1 MNTKMEIKTTT
12 CAAVLLLSA
21 GLAAGCKDGT
31 APREVPAVSV
41 TTLHVEARPAG
52 GSLSFSGTAEG
63 AGGTTQSFMTGKY
76 ALPPTCPESGLTCR
90 ACQPRPTSM
99 PPPTRHWR

>member
-31 APREVPAVSV
+31 APREAPAVSA
-41 TTLHVEARPAG
+41 TTLHAEVCPAG
-52 GSLSFSGTAEG
+52 EILSFSGAAEG
-63 AGGTTQSFMTGKY
+63 AGGTTQSFMSCTLAAIITY
-76 ALPPTCPESGLTCR
+76 RNSSGR
-90 ACQPRPTSM
+90 
-99 PPPTRHWR
+99 RHQVNCGAAYRS